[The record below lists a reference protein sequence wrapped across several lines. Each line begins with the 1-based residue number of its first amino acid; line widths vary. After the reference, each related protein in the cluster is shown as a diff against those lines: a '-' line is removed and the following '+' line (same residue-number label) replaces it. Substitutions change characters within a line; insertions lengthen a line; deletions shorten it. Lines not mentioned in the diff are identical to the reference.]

1 MKWNE
6 AIFSALTGVR
16 DDLVEK
22 SNAPAYPRSR
32 RWRWAPVAACCALVL
47 GTAAAYYLM
56 FALVAWLFIM
66 AVYYTVKL
74 M

>member
-6 AIFSALTGVR
+6 AIFTALTGVR

-47 GTAAAYYLM
+47 GTAL
-56 FALVAWLFIM
+56 ALGTSGPWRRR
-66 AVYYTVKL
+66 TQP
-74 M
+74 